1 MAKSLQDLSDSELID
16 VANQLIAAL
25 TADPA
30 AYNATPADIT
40 ALTNAKDTFETDV
53 TAQVAAQAAAKAAT
67 AKKTGSRTPLELAMR
82 TRRDVA
88 KAHGATEAQLAAT
101 GLPFGGVKVPSNAT
115 VPVGSVD
122 TSERL
127 RHTISWTE
135 ATTPDNKRR
144 PRGSIGAEIFV
155 KIDGP
160 PPTDVKECTYLAT
173 DSQTPYVIDY
183 PGSEAGKMAHYML
196 RWAMRDG
203 STRAWSETISA
214 TITG

>member
-1 MAKSLQDLSDSELID
+1 MAKSLQDLSDPELID

-40 ALTNAKDTFETDV
+40 ALTNLKDTFDTSV
-53 TAQVAAQAAAKAAT
+53 TSQVAAEAAKKAAT
-67 AKKTGSRTPLELAMR
+67 ATKDADRIPLELAMR

-88 KAHGATEAQLAAT
+88 KAHGATEAQMAAT
-101 GLPFGGVKVPSNAT
+101 ALPFGGDKVPSNAT
-115 VPVGSVD
+115 VPVASVD

-144 PRGSIGAEIFV
+144 PKGTIGAEIFV

-173 DSQTPYVIDY
+173 DSATPYVIDY

-196 RWAMRDG
+196 RWAMKDG
-203 STRAWSETISA
+203 SIRAFSETVSA